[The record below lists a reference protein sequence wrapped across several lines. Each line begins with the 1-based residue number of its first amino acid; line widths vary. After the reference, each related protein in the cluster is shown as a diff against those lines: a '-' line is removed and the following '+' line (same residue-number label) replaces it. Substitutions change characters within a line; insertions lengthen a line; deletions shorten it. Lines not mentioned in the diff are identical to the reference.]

1 MTYTMA
7 RRLRG
12 TGALQL
18 TLAVSAM
25 FSPIPGRAQ
34 QAARADTLWLD
45 DLQRAGERADRRG
58 AQLTLTTAQSAL
70 RLQNLRSEQMP
81 TVSAIGSAQYLSDV
95 ARIGAVLPGGNIPS
109 PRNDQY
115 DAYLSVRQPL
125 LDPTR
130 KARTAVETAQ
140 TLEVQA
146 RVRSA
151 AWQQRAAV
159 SEAFFGVLLRDAQI
173 GTLDVAI
180 RDLEARISVAT
191 RRVQS
196 GVALPSEQLLLL
208 AELERRRQSRDELAG
223 DRDASREVLSVLV
236 GREIPFGIALG
247 LHATVATPALSPGTA
262 DSVRARPEFAQFDR
276 SRELIDARRSATLA
290 QNLPKLS
297 AFGRTG
303 YGRPGLNP
311 LGRSF
316 DAYWSAGVQFEW
328 SAWNWG
334 RTRRDAEAQTL
345 QRDIVASDEAA
356 FRDNLR
362 RAAIA
367 ERARYTALERT
378 LQFDDSIVVMRERI
392 LSETRLRHDEGEVSS
407 ADYVSRLSEHLSAQL
422 DRDTHRVRLA
432 ESRARYL
439 TTLGLEVR

>member
-1 MTYTMA
+1 MTDPIA
-7 RRLRG
+7 CCVQWS
-12 TGALQL
+12 GAMRFALVASAL
-18 TLAVSAM
+18 CAANVSH
-25 FSPIPGRAQ
+25 AQ
-34 QAARADTLWLD
+34 PSRSDTLWLD
-45 DLQRAGERADRRG
+45 DLQRAAERADRRG
-58 AQLTLTTAQSAL
+58 AQLALTSAQSAL
-70 RLQNLRSEQMP
+70 RLQNLRSEQLP

-95 ARIGAVLPGGNIPS
+95 ARIGAVLPGVNIPS

-115 DAYLSVRQPL
+115 DAYLSVRQSL

-151 AWQQRAAV
+151 VWQQRAAV

-236 GREIPFGIALG
+236 GREIPSGAALG
-247 LHATVATPALSPGTA
+247 VRALDASSAFSPPVA

-276 SRELIDARRSATLA
+276 TRALIDARRNATLA
-290 QNLPKLS
+290 QDLPKLS

-311 LGRSF
+311 LGRTF
-316 DAYWSAGVQFEW
+316 DTYWSAGVQFEW
-328 SAWNWG
+328 PAWNWG
-334 RTRRDAEAQTL
+334 RTRRDAEVQTM

-362 RAAIA
+362 RAAIV
-367 ERARYTALERT
+367 ERARYTAFERT
-378 LQFDDSIVVMRERI
+378 LQFDDSIVAMRERV
-392 LSETRLRHDEGEVSS
+392 LRETRLRHDEGEVSS